1 MHSLILQIQIK
12 YFAIKKQKLICSS
25 YLELSG
31 LRPKAASASRDLE
44 SFSMILP
51 DCSHE
56 NKLFQK
62 DWVFS
67 HVQNRCN
74 RLEFNV
80 NKLFVIS
87 VFMVI
92 YCNGPRLAAEE
103 VAVGV
108 GRLGRYMKKGLEK
121 DRLQNKTKNLRRKFE
136 LFKCAQF
143 HDLQKVKFYL
153 FSVIFGLSASRHS
166 VFLHLS
172 AQNDGF
178 IP

>member
-1 MHSLILQIQIK
+1 MIFGGQVCHCKIGRRGSHFFATVLPSFSILKKGRKYDKKSFNFGIHSLSLQIQIK

-74 RLEFNV
+74 RCSVSFRQKVHFSLSV
-80 NKLFVIS
+80 NPNLCKKLLVDSRRCRNLKLKTIS
-87 VFMVI
+87 
-92 YCNGPRLAAEE
+92 
-103 VAVGV
+103 
-108 GRLGRYMKKGLEK
+108 
-121 DRLQNKTKNLRRKFE
+121 FE
-136 LFKCAQF
+136 LFVQ
-143 HDLQKVKFYL
+143 
-153 FSVIFGLSASRHS
+153 
-166 VFLHLS
+166 
-172 AQNDGF
+172 
-178 IP
+178 

>member
-1 MHSLILQIQIK
+1 M
-12 YFAIKKQKLICSS
+12 ICSS

-74 RLEFNV
+74 RC
-80 NKLFVIS
+80 S
-87 VFMVI
+87 VSF
-92 YCNGPRLAAEE
+92 R
-103 VAVGV
+103 
-108 GRLGRYMKKGLEK
+108 
-121 DRLQNKTKNLRRKFE
+121 
-136 LFKCAQF
+136 
-143 HDLQKVKFYL
+143 QKVHFSLSVNPNLCKKLLVGSRRCRNLKIKNNNSIYL
-153 FSVIFGLSASRHS
+153 LLHLGHLRLLHS
-166 VFLHLS
+166 VPLPCRLPGHS
-172 AQNDGF
+172 Q
-178 IP
+178 IPGTLDKDTSY

>member
-1 MHSLILQIQIK
+1 MHSLSLQIQIK

-25 YLELSG
+25 YLELSD

-74 RLEFNV
+74 RC
-80 NKLFVIS
+80 S
-87 VFMVI
+87 VSF
-92 YCNGPRLAAEE
+92 R
-103 VAVGV
+103 
-108 GRLGRYMKKGLEK
+108 
-121 DRLQNKTKNLRRKFE
+121 
-136 LFKCAQF
+136 
-143 HDLQKVKFYL
+143 QKVHFSLSVNPNLCKKLLVDSRRCINSYL
-153 FSVIFGLSASRHS
+153 LFQGKEKREGKRRALETTRKAGIRIKKQVNFLGVESRGIEPES
-166 VFLHLS
+166 CV
-172 AQNDGF
+172 QPRDIWDGDEER
-178 IP
+178 